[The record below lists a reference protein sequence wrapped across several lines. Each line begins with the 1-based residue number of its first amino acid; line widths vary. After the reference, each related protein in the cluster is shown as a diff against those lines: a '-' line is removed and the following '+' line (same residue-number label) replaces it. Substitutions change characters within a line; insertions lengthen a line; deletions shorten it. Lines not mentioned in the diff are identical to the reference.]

1 MSTYD
6 AGRPMPATRIA
17 DARIRYH
24 KFTAHVRQLSLRNT
38 GQVPLWVSLDKKA
51 WFDVAAG
58 TAWDDRAAVQGFWF
72 CTQVGSTI
80 FVVNGLQ
87 ITCTSD
93 EVPAPTDEELQ
104 LDEDEVEVEAAT
116 EEAA

>member
-6 AGRPMPATRIA
+6 AGRPMPATRVA
-17 DARIRYH
+17 DARVRYH
-24 KFTAHVRQLSLRNT
+24 RFEVHVRQLSLRNT
-38 GQVPLWVSLDKKA
+38 GQVPLWISLDRKA

-58 TAWDDRAAVQGFWF
+58 TAWDDRASVQGFWF
-72 CTQVGSTI
+72 CTQVGSTL

-87 ITCTSD
+87 ISCKTND
-93 EVPAPTDEELQ
+93 APAPTDEELVA
-104 LDEDEVEVEAAT
+104 DDDDDDTEDLV